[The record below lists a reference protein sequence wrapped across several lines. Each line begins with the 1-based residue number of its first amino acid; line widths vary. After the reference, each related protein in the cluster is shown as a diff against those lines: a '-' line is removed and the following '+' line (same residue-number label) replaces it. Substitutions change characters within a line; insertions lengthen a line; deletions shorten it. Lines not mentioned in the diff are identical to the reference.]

1 MISLD
6 PRKNIAFSRRRT
18 IFNKMTMPSEADQER
33 AKWALLQAQI
43 DLAHAQVEQIG
54 RQARLDR
61 WEVPKA
67 IAMIALALA
76 AIVVASRVADLVLPV
91 RPQTIIVHLEK

>member
-1 MISLD
+1 
-6 PRKNIAFSRRRT
+6 
-18 IFNKMTMPSEADQER
+18 MTMPSEADRER

-43 DLAHAQVEQIG
+43 DLAHMQVEQLR
-54 RQARLDR
+54 RQSRLDR

-67 IAMIALALA
+67 VALIALALA

>member
-1 MISLD
+1 
-6 PRKNIAFSRRRT
+6 
-18 IFNKMTMPSEADQER
+18 MTMPSEADQER

-43 DLAHAQVEQIG
+43 DLAHMQVEQLR
-54 RQARLDR
+54 RQSRLDR

-67 IAMIALALA
+67 VAMIALALA